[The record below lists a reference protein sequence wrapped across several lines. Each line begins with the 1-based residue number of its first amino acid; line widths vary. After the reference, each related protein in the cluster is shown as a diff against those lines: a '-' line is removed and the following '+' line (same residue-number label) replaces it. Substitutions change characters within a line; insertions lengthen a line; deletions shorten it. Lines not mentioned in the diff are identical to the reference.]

1 MSKIIKR
8 KVGII
13 IPEDRGALMIFH
25 PPADNDGHPFKLFH
39 YLSLDEIKA
48 LDIRE
53 DDVISFEAEGLN
65 KYKLLGV
72 DLTARGSE
80 LCKCETEVR
89 PVPAKPKE
97 LNMHER
103 INLARSAITGLN
115 IRSAKNY
122 LMIPFLP
129 PKKKPKFRLRK
140 GVIPMAVQRTLE
152 VVNPEALRTDYA
164 FRVLAR
170 IAVRYAFENHLFD
183 DVVEV
188 DNSEQKTKVLDLR
201 PRSDREKF
209 RQNMGRKSEENSDC
223 LQRRQELLR
232 IQDA

>member
-8 KVGII
+8 KVGVI

-39 YLSLDEIKA
+39 HLSLDEIKA

-115 IRSAKNY
+115 IRSAK
-122 LMIPFLP
+122 
-129 PKKKPKFRLRK
+129 K
-140 GVIPMAVQRTLE
+140 
-152 VVNPEALRTDYA
+152 
-164 FRVLAR
+164 
-170 IAVRYAFENHLFD
+170 LFD
-183 DVVEV
+183 DTLLTAQEEAKIPAPEGS
-188 DNSEQKTKVLDLR
+188 DTDGSTKNV
-201 PRSDREKF
+201 RSS
-209 RQNMGRKSEENSDC
+209 KS
-223 LQRRQELLR
+223 
-232 IQDA
+232 

>member
-115 IRSAKNY
+115 IRSAK
-122 LMIPFLP
+122 
-129 PKKKPKFRLRK
+129 K
-140 GVIPMAVQRTLE
+140 
-152 VVNPEALRTDYA
+152 
-164 FRVLAR
+164 
-170 IAVRYAFENHLFD
+170 LFD
-183 DVVEV
+183 DTLLTAQEEAKIPAPEGS
-188 DNSEQKTKVLDLR
+188 DTDGSTKNV
-201 PRSDREKF
+201 RSS
-209 RQNMGRKSEENSDC
+209 KS
-223 LQRRQELLR
+223 
-232 IQDA
+232 

>member
-13 IPEDRGALMIFH
+13 IPEDHGALMIFY
-25 PPADNDGHPFKLFH
+25 PPADNDGHPFKLCH

-48 LDIRE
+48 LDIRQN
-53 DDVISFEAEGLN
+53 DVISFEAEGLN

-72 DLTARGSE
+72 ELVSRGIE
-80 LCKCETEVR
+80 PFKCETESQ
-89 PVPAKPKE
+89 PVLTKPKE

-115 IRSAKNY
+115 LRSAKKY
-122 LMIPFLP
+122 LMISFLP
-129 PKKKPKFRLRK
+129 PKKKPKFRRRK
-140 GVIPMAVQRTLE
+140 GVISMAVQRTVE
-152 VVNPEALRTDYA
+152 VLNPEALRTERALRA
-164 FRVLAR
+164 FAR
-170 IAVRYAFENHLFD
+170 IAVRYAFELHLYD
-183 DVVEV
+183 DLLGV